1 MAEQG
6 RAAPLRGSDGV
17 PLVRGAEQGGAARIA
32 FFGTPPFAVPALRA
46 CQAVGTVVA
55 VVTQPDRPRGRGQHV
70 TPSAVKAEAEKAGVP
85 VLQPPKL
92 KGTDFGE
99 RLRAMQLDAAVV
111 AAYGRILP
119 AEVLSAPRLGC
130 LNVHASL
137 LPRWRGAAPI
147 QWAIASGD
155 PETGVCLM
163 QMEAG
168 LDTGPVLALRR
179 TPILAGD
186 TSESLHAR
194 LSELGGALLREELPR
209 FLAGMLTPCPQPA
222 EGVTIARLVEK
233 EDGRLDWTRPAVE
246 LERRVRAF
254 VPWPGGWTQLGQQ
267 LLKVWRAEAVPG
279 SGPPGTVLAAHGTL
293 DVACGQGALRLVEVQ
308 PEGKRRMT
316 AAEFLS
322 GHRLR
327 EGERPF
333 EGGVP

>member
-6 RAAPLRGSDGV
+6 TNP
-17 PLVRGAEQGGAARIA
+17 ARIA

-70 TPSAVKAEAEKAGVP
+70 TPSAVKAEAERAGLP
-85 VLQPPKL
+85 ILQPPKL
-92 KGTDFGE
+92 KGTDFAA
-99 RLRAMQLDAAVV
+99 RLTAMRLDVAVV

-119 AEVLSAPRLGC
+119 TDVLSAPRLGC
-130 LNVHASL
+130 VNVHASL

-155 PETGVCLM
+155 AETGVCLM

-168 LDTGPVLALRR
+168 LDTGPVLAVRR

-186 TSESLHAR
+186 TSETLQQR
-194 LSELGGALLREELPR
+194 LSELGGAMVRDELPR
-209 FLAGMLTPCPQPA
+209 HLGGALTPRPQPA
-222 EGVTIARLVEK
+222 EGVTLARLVEK
-233 EDGRLDWTRPAVE
+233 EDGRLDWARPAVE
-246 LERRVRAF
+246 LERRMRAF
-254 VPWPGGWTQLGQQ
+254 VPWPGAWTQLGPQ
-267 LLKVWRAEAVPG
+267 LLKIWRAEVVPG
-279 SGPPGTVLAAHGTL
+279 AGQPGTVLATHGTL
-293 DVACGQGALRLVEVQ
+293 DVATGEGALRLLELQ

-333 EGGVP
+333 GGGVP

>member
-1 MAEQG
+1 MAEAG
-6 RAAPLRGSDGV
+6 P
-17 PLVRGAEQGGAARIA
+17 PRIA
-32 FFGTPPFAVPALRA
+32 FFGTPPFAVPSLRA
-46 CQAVGTVVA
+46 CQAVGAVVA

-70 TPSAVKAEAEKAGVP
+70 APSAVKEVAERAALP
-85 VLQPPKL
+85 VLQPPRL

-99 RLRAMQLDAAVV
+99 RLRALRLDVAVV

-119 AEVLSAPRLGC
+119 PDVLSAPRLGC

-155 PETGVCLM
+155 AETGVCLM

-179 TPILAGD
+179 TPILPED
-186 TSESLHAR
+186 TSETLHVR
-194 LSELGGALLREELPR
+194 LAELGGELVRDEVPR
-209 FLAGMLTPCPQPA
+209 FLAGTLTPRPQPA
-222 EGVTIARLVEK
+222 EGVTLARMVEK

-254 VPWPGGWTQLGQQ
+254 VPWPSAWTQLGPH
-267 LLKVWRAEAVPG
+267 LLKVWRAVVVPG
-279 SGPPGTVLAAHGTL
+279 SGPPGTVLAAHGML
-293 DVACGQGALRLVEVQ
+293 DVASGDGALRLLEVQ
-308 PEGKRRMT
+308 PEGKRRMN
-316 AAEFLS
+316 AAEFLR
-322 GHRLR
+322 GHRLG

-333 EGGVP
+333 GGGVP

>member
-1 MAEQG
+1 MADQG
-6 RAAPLRGSDGV
+6 TTP
-17 PLVRGAEQGGAARIA
+17 ARIA

-70 TPSAVKAEAEKAGVP
+70 TPSAVKAEAEDAGLP
-85 VLQPPKL
+85 ILQPPKL

-99 RLRAMQLDAAVV
+99 RLRAMQLDVAVV

-119 AEVLSAPRLGC
+119 PDVLSAPRLGC
-130 LNVHASL
+130 VNVHASL

-155 PETGVCLM
+155 TETGVCLM

-168 LDTGPVLALRR
+168 LDTGPVLAVRR
-179 TPILAGD
+179 MAVLAGD
-186 TSESLHAR
+186 TAETLQQR
-194 LSELGGALLREELPR
+194 LSELGGALVLEELPR
-209 FLAGMLTPCPQPA
+209 HLAGALTPRPQPV
-222 EGVTIARLVEK
+222 EGVTLARLVEK
-233 EDGRLDWTRPAVE
+233 EDGRVDWTRPAVE
-246 LERRVRAF
+246 LERRLRAF
-254 VPWPGGWTQLGQQ
+254 LPWPGAWTQLGPQ
-267 LLKVWRAEAVPG
+267 LLKIWRAEVVPG
-279 SGPPGTVLAAHGTL
+279 AGQPGTVVAAHGTL
-293 DVACGQGALRLVEVQ
+293 DVATGEGALRLLELQ

-322 GHRLR
+322 GHRLK

-333 EGGVP
+333 GGGVP

>member
-1 MAEQG
+1 MPEQG
-6 RAAPLRGSDGV
+6 THP
-17 PLVRGAEQGGAARIA
+17 ARIA
-32 FFGTPPFAVPALRA
+32 FFGTPPFAVPALRT

-70 TPSAVKAEAEKAGVP
+70 TSSAVKAEAERAGLP
-85 VLQPPKL
+85 ILQPPKL

-99 RLRAMQLDAAVV
+99 RLRAMQLDVAVV

-119 AEVLSAPRLGC
+119 TDVLSAPRLGC
-130 LNVHASL
+130 VNVHASL

-147 QWAIASGD
+147 QWAVASGD

-168 LDTGPVLALRR
+168 LDTGPV
-179 TPILAGD
+179 
-186 TSESLHAR
+186 
-194 LSELGGALLREELPR
+194 
-209 FLAGMLTPCPQPA
+209 
-222 EGVTIARLVEK
+222 
-233 EDGRLDWTRPAVE
+233 GRVDWARPAVE

-254 VPWPGGWTQLGQQ
+254 VPWPGAWTQLGPQ
-267 LLKVWRAEAVPG
+267 LLKIWRAQVVPG
-279 SGPPGTVLAAHGTL
+279 AGEPGTVLMGHGTL
-293 DVACGQGALRLVEVQ
+293 DVATGEGALRLLEVQ

-322 GHRLR
+322 GHRLK

-333 EGGVP
+333 GGGVP

>member
-1 MAEQG
+1 MAE
-6 RAAPLRGSDGV
+6 P
-17 PLVRGAEQGGAARIA
+17 ARIA

-70 TPSAVKAEAEKAGVP
+70 TPSAVKAEAERAGLA
-85 VLQPPKL
+85 VLQPPRL

-99 RLRAMQLDAAVV
+99 RLRALRLEVAVV

-119 AEVLSAPRLGC
+119 LDVLSAPRLGC
-130 LNVHASL
+130 VNVHASL

-147 QWAIASGD
+147 QWALASGD
-155 PETGVCLM
+155 AETGVCLM

-179 TPILAGD
+179 TPILSGD
-186 TSESLHAR
+186 TAETLQQR
-194 LSELGGALLREELPR
+194 LSELGGVLVREELPR
-209 FLAGMLTPCPQPA
+209 FLAGALTPRPQA
-222 EGVTIARLVEK
+222 EEGVTLARLMEK

-254 VPWPGGWTQLGQQ
+254 IPWPGAWTQLGPQ
-267 LLKVWRAEAVPG
+267 LLKIWQAEVVAG
-279 SGPPGTVLAAHGTL
+279 SGPPGTVLAAHGTF
-293 DVACGQGALRLVEVQ
+293 DVASGEGALRLLEVQ

-322 GHRLR
+322 GHRLK

-333 EGGVP
+333 GGGVP

>member
-1 MAEQG
+1 MVSTMAE
-6 RAAPLRGSDGV
+6 P
-17 PLVRGAEQGGAARIA
+17 ARIA

-46 CQAVGTVVA
+46 CQAAGMVVA

-70 TPSAVKAEAEKAGVP
+70 TPCAVKAEAERAGLP

-99 RLRAMQLDAAVV
+99 RLQALRLDVAVV

-119 AEVLSAPRLGC
+119 VDVLSAPRLGC
-130 LNVHASL
+130 VNVHASL

-147 QWAIASGD
+147 QWALASGD
-155 PETGVCLM
+155 AETGVCLM

-168 LDTGPVLALRR
+168 LDTGPMLALRR
-179 TPILAGD
+179 TPILPGD
-186 TSESLHAR
+186 TAETLQQR
-194 LSELGGALLREELPR
+194 LSELGGVLVREELPR
-209 FLAGMLTPCPQPA
+209 LLAGALTPRPQPE
-222 EGVTIARLVEK
+222 EGVTLARPMEK

-254 VPWPGGWTQLGQQ
+254 IPWPGAWTQLGPQ
-267 LLKVWRAEAVPG
+267 LLKIWRAEVAPG
-279 SGPPGTVLAAHGTL
+279 SAAPGTVLAAHGTL
-293 DVACGQGALRLVEVQ
+293 DVASGEGALRLLEVQ

-322 GHRLR
+322 GHRLK

-333 EGGVP
+333 GGGVP

>member
-6 RAAPLRGSDGV
+6 TS
-17 PLVRGAEQGGAARIA
+17 AARIA

-46 CQAVGTVVA
+46 CQAVGTVVL

-70 TPSAVKAEAEKAGVP
+70 TPSAVKAEAERSTLP

-99 RLRAMQLDAAVV
+99 RLRAMRLDVAVV

-119 AEVLSAPRLGC
+119 TDVLTAPRLGC
-130 LNVHASL
+130 VNVHASL

-155 PETGVCLM
+155 AETGVCLM

-186 TSESLHAR
+186 TSETLQQR
-194 LSELGGALLREELPR
+194 LSGLGGALVREELPR
-209 FLAGMLTPCPQPA
+209 FLAGRLTPQPQPE
-222 EGVTIARLVEK
+222 EGVTLARLVEK
-233 EDGRLDWTRPAVE
+233 DDGRMDWTRPAIE
-246 LERRVRAF
+246 LERQVRAF
-254 VPWPGGWTQLGQQ
+254 VPWPGAWTQLGPQ
-267 LLKVWRAEAVPG
+267 LLKVWRAEVVPG
-279 SGPPGTVLAAHGTL
+279 AAPAGTVLAAHGAL
-293 DVACGQGALRLVEVQ
+293 DVATGDRALRLLEVQ
-308 PEGKRRMT
+308 PEGRRRMT

-333 EGGVP
+333 GGGVP

>member
-1 MAEQG
+1 MAEAG
-6 RAAPLRGSDGV
+6 P
-17 PLVRGAEQGGAARIA
+17 PRIA
-32 FFGTPPFAVPALRA
+32 FFGTPPFAVPSLRA
-46 CQAVGTVVA
+46 CQAVGAVVA

-70 TPSAVKAEAEKAGVP
+70 APSAVKEVAERAALP
-85 VLQPPKL
+85 VLQPPRL

-99 RLRAMQLDAAVV
+99 RLRALRLDVAVV

-119 AEVLSAPRLGC
+119 PDVLSAPRLGC

-155 PETGVCLM
+155 AETGVCLM

-179 TPILAGD
+179 TPILPED
-186 TSESLHAR
+186 TSETLHVR
-194 LSELGGALLREELPR
+194 LAELGGELVRDEVPR
-209 FLAGMLTPCPQPA
+209 FLAGTLTPRPQPA
-222 EGVTIARLVEK
+222 EGVTLARMVEK

-254 VPWPGGWTQLGQQ
+254 VPWPSAWTQLGPH
-267 LLKVWRAEAVPG
+267 LLKVWRAVVVPG

-293 DVACGQGALRLVEVQ
+293 DVASGDGALRLLEVQ
-308 PEGKRRMT
+308 PEGKRRMN
-316 AAEFLS
+316 AAEFLR
-322 GHRLR
+322 GHRLG

-333 EGGVP
+333 GGGVP

>member
-1 MAEQG
+1 
-6 RAAPLRGSDGV
+6 
-17 PLVRGAEQGGAARIA
+17 
-32 FFGTPPFAVPALRA
+32 
-46 CQAVGTVVA
+46 VA
-55 VVTQPDRPRGRGQHV
+55 
-70 TPSAVKAEAEKAGVP
+70 PSAVKEVAERAALP
-85 VLQPPKL
+85 VLQPPRL

-99 RLRAMQLDAAVV
+99 RLRALRLDVAVV

-119 AEVLSAPRLGC
+119 PDVLSAPRLGC

-155 PETGVCLM
+155 AETGVCLM

-179 TPILAGD
+179 TPILPED
-186 TSESLHAR
+186 TSETLHVR
-194 LSELGGALLREELPR
+194 LAELGGELVRDEVPR
-209 FLAGMLTPCPQPA
+209 FLAGTLTPRPQPA
-222 EGVTIARLVEK
+222 EGVTLARMVEK

-254 VPWPGGWTQLGQQ
+254 VPWPSAWTQLGPH
-267 LLKVWRAEAVPG
+267 LLKVWRAVVVPG

-293 DVACGQGALRLVEVQ
+293 DVASGDGALRLLEVQ
-308 PEGKRRMT
+308 PEGKRRMN
-316 AAEFLS
+316 AAEFLR
-322 GHRLR
+322 GHRLG

-333 EGGVP
+333 GGGVP

>member
-1 MAEQG
+1 MAD
-6 RAAPLRGSDGV
+6 P
-17 PLVRGAEQGGAARIA
+17 RIA
-32 FFGTPPFAVPALRA
+32 FFGTPAFAVPALRA

-70 TPSAVKAEAEKAGVP
+70 TASPVKAEAEQAGLP
-85 VLQPPKL
+85 VLQPPRL
-92 KGTDFGE
+92 KGTDLGE
-99 RLRAMQLDAAVV
+99 RLRAMQLDVAVV

-119 AEVLSAPRLGC
+119 LDVLSAPRLGC

-155 PETGVCLM
+155 VQTGVCLM

-168 LDTGPVLALRR
+168 LDTGPVLAVRR
-179 TPILAGD
+179 TPILPED
-186 TSESLHAR
+186 TSETLHGR
-194 LSELGGALLREELPR
+194 LSDLGGAMVREELPR
-209 FLAGMLTPCPQPA
+209 FLAGELTPQPQPS
-222 EGVTIARLVEK
+222 EGVTIARMVEK
-233 EDGRLDWTRPAVE
+233 GDGWLDWSRPAVE

-254 VPWPGGWTQLGQQ
+254 VPWPGGWTQLGNQL
-267 LLKVWRAEAVPG
+267 LLKVWRAEVVPG
-279 SGPPGTVLAAHGTL
+279 SGPPGMVLAAHGTL
-293 DVACGQGALRLVEVQ
+293 DVACGQGALRLLEVQ
-308 PEGKRRMT
+308 PEGRRRMT

-333 EGGVP
+333 GGGVP

>member
-1 MAEQG
+1 MAE
-6 RAAPLRGSDGV
+6 
-17 PLVRGAEQGGAARIA
+17 RGAGAARVA
-32 FFGTPPFAVPALRA
+32 FFGTPAFAVPTLRA
-46 CQAVGTVVA
+46 CQSVGTLVA

-70 TPSAVKAEAEKAGVP
+70 TPSPVKEEAERAGLA

-99 RLRAMQLDAAVV
+99 RLRALRLDVAVV

-119 AEVLSAPRLGC
+119 IDVLSAPRLGC
-130 LNVHASL
+130 VNVHASL

-155 PETGVCLM
+155 TETGVCLM

-179 TPILAGD
+179 TPIGPGD
-186 TSESLHAR
+186 TSESLHQR
-194 LSELGGALLREELPR
+194 LSELGGALVREELPR
-209 FLAGMLTPCPQPA
+209 FLAGELTPRPQPE
-222 EGVTIARLVEK
+222 EGVTLARMVEK

-254 VPWPGGWTQLGQQ
+254 VPWPGAWLPLGKE
-267 LLKVWRAEAVPG
+267 LLKVWRAEVVPG
-279 SGPPGTVLAAHGTL
+279 SGAPGTVLSAHGTL
-293 DVACGQGALRLVEVQ
+293 DVASGEGALRLLEVQ
-308 PEGKRRMT
+308 PEGRRRMT

-327 EGERPF
+327 QGERPF
-333 EGGVP
+333 GGGVP

>member
-1 MAEQG
+1 MPEQG
-6 RAAPLRGSDGV
+6 THP
-17 PLVRGAEQGGAARIA
+17 ARIA

-70 TPSAVKAEAEKAGVP
+70 TSSAVKAEAERAGLP
-85 VLQPPKL
+85 ILQPPKL

-99 RLRAMQLDAAVV
+99 RLRAMQLNVAVV

-119 AEVLSAPRLGC
+119 TDVLSAPRLGC
-130 LNVHASL
+130 VNVHASL

-147 QWAIASGD
+147 QWAVASGD

-179 TPILAGD
+179 TLIQPDD
-186 TSESLHAR
+186 TAETLQQR
-194 LSELGGALLREELPR
+194 LSELGGALIREELPR
-209 FLAGMLTPCPQPA
+209 YLAGVLTPRPQPA
-222 EGVTIARLVEK
+222 EGVTLARLVEK
-233 EDGRLDWTRPAVE
+233 EDGRVDWARPAVE

-254 VPWPGGWTQLGQQ
+254 VPWPGAWTQLGPQ
-267 LLKVWRAEAVPG
+267 LLKIWRTEVVPG
-279 SGPPGTVLAAHGTL
+279 RGAPGTVLAAHATL
-293 DVACGQGALRLVEVQ
+293 DVATGEGAVRLLELQ
-308 PEGKRRMT
+308 PEGKRRMA

-322 GHRLR
+322 GHRLK

-333 EGGVP
+333 GGGVP

>member
-1 MAEQG
+1 MPEQG
-6 RAAPLRGSDGV
+6 THP
-17 PLVRGAEQGGAARIA
+17 ARIA

-46 CQAVGTVVA
+46 CQALGTVVA

-70 TPSAVKAEAEKAGVP
+70 TSSAVKAEAERAGLP
-85 VLQPPKL
+85 ILQPPKL

-99 RLRAMQLDAAVV
+99 RLRAMQLDVAVV

-119 AEVLSAPRLGC
+119 TDVLSAPRLGC
-130 LNVHASL
+130 VNVHASL

-147 QWAIASGD
+147 QWALASGD

-179 TPILAGD
+179 TLIQPDD
-186 TSESLHAR
+186 TAETLQQR
-194 LSELGGALLREELPR
+194 LSELGGALIREELPR
-209 FLAGMLTPCPQPA
+209 YLAGVLTPRPQPA
-222 EGVTIARLVEK
+222 EGVTLARLVEK
-233 EDGRLDWTRPAVE
+233 EDGRVDWARPAVE

-254 VPWPGGWTQLGQQ
+254 VPWPGAWTQLGPQ
-267 LLKVWRAEAVPG
+267 LLKIWRAQVVPG
-279 SGPPGTVLAAHGTL
+279 AGEPGTVLMGHGTL
-293 DVACGQGALRLVEVQ
+293 DVATGGGALRLLEVQ

-322 GHRLR
+322 GHRLK

-333 EGGVP
+333 GGGVP

>member
-1 MAEQG
+1 MADQG
-6 RAAPLRGSDGV
+6 TP
-17 PLVRGAEQGGAARIA
+17 PRIA
-32 FFGTPPFAVPALRA
+32 FFGTPPFAVPILQA

-70 TPSAVKAEAEKAGVP
+70 TPSAVKAEAERASLP

-99 RLRAMQLDAAVV
+99 RLRAMNLEVAVV

-119 AEVLSAPRLGC
+119 TDVLSAPRLGC
-130 LNVHASL
+130 VNVHASL

-155 PETGVCLM
+155 AETGVCLM

-179 TPILAGD
+179 TPILPRD
-186 TSESLHAR
+186 TAENLQER
-194 LSELGGALLREELPR
+194 LSQLGGVLVREELPR
-209 FLAGMLTPCPQPA
+209 FLAGELTPRPQPA

-233 EDGRLDWTRPAVE
+233 DDGRLDWTRPAAE

-254 VPWPGGWTQLGQQ
+254 VPWPGAWTQLGPT
-267 LLKVWRAEAVPG
+267 LLKVWRAEVVSGAG
-279 SGPPGTVLAAHGTL
+279 SVIGQHRRAIFPGTVVLAAHGTL
-293 DVACGQGALRLVEVQ
+293 DVATGEGVLRLLEVQ
-308 PEGKRRMT
+308 PEGRRRMT

-333 EGGVP
+333 GGGVP

>member
-1 MAEQG
+1 M
-6 RAAPLRGSDGV
+6 
-17 PLVRGAEQGGAARIA
+17 
-32 FFGTPPFAVPALRA
+32 
-46 CQAVGTVVA
+46 VA

-70 TPSAVKAEAEKAGVP
+70 AASAVKAEAERAGLP
-85 VLQPPKL
+85 VLQPSKL

-99 RLRAMQLDAAVV
+99 RLRAMQLDVAVV

-119 AEVLSAPRLGC
+119 TDVLSAPRLGC
-130 LNVHASL
+130 VNVHASL

-155 PETGVCLM
+155 AETGVCLM
-163 QMEAG
+163 QMEEG
-168 LDTGPVLALRR
+168 LDTGPVLAVRR
-179 TPILAGD
+179 TPILPVD
-186 TSESLHAR
+186 TSESLHHR
-194 LSELGGALLREELPR
+194 LSELGGALVREELPR
-209 FLAGMLTPCPQPA
+209 FLAGRLTPRAQPA
-222 EGVTIARLVEK
+222 AGVTLARLVEK

-254 VPWPGGWTQLGQQ
+254 VPWPGAWTQLGSQ
-267 LLKVWRAEAVPG
+267 LLKVWRAEVVPG
-279 SGPPGTVLAAHGTL
+279 SGAPGTVLAAHGTL
-293 DVACGQGALRLVEVQ
+293 DVAAGEGALRLLEVQ

-333 EGGVP
+333 GGGVP

>member
-1 MAEQG
+1 MAEG
-6 RAAPLRGSDGV
+6 RGTEAAGG
-17 PLVRGAEQGGAARIA
+17 GGAARIA

-46 CQAVGTVVA
+46 CQAVGIVVA

-70 TPSAVKAEAEKAGVP
+70 TPSAVKAEAERAALP
-85 VLQPPKL
+85 VLQPPRL
-92 KGTDFGE
+92 KGTDFARTLAAM
-99 RLRAMQLDAAVV
+99 RLDVAVV

-119 AEVLSAPRLGC
+119 VEVLSAPRLGC

-147 QWAIASGD
+147 QWAVASGD
-155 PETGVCLM
+155 AETGVCLM

-168 LDTGPVLALRR
+168 LDTGPVLAVRR
-179 TPILAGD
+179 TPILPAD
-186 TSESLHAR
+186 TSETLHLR
-194 LSELGGALLREELPR
+194 LSELGGALLRDELPR
-209 FLAGMLTPCPQPA
+209 FLGGALTPRPQPA
-222 EGVTIARLVEK
+222 EGVTIARMVEK

-254 VPWPGGWTQLGQQ
+254 VPWPGGWTQLGGQ
-267 LLKVWRAEAVPG
+267 LLKVWRAEVVAG
-279 SGPPGTVLAAHGTL
+279 SGPPGAVLAAQATL
-293 DVACGQGALRLVEVQ
+293 EVACGEGALRLLEVQ

-333 EGGVP
+333 GGGVP

>member
-1 MAEQG
+1 MA
-6 RAAPLRGSDGV
+6 D
-17 PLVRGAEQGGAARIA
+17 LVRGPGARIA

-46 CQAVGTVVA
+46 CQEVGTVVA

-70 TPSAVKAEAEKAGVP
+70 TSSPVKAEAEKAGLP

-99 RLRAMQLDAAVV
+99 RLAALRLDVAVV

-119 AEVLSAPRLGC
+119 VDVLSAPRLGC
-130 LNVHASL
+130 VNVHASL

-155 PETGVCLM
+155 AETGVCLM

-168 LDTGPVLALRR
+168 LDTGPVLAVTR
-179 TPILAGD
+179 TPILPSD
-186 TSESLHAR
+186 TSETLHVR
-194 LSELGGALLREELPR
+194 LSELGGAMLRAELPR
-209 FLAGMLTPCPQPA
+209 FLAGALTARPQPA
-222 EGVTIARLVEK
+222 EGVTLARMVEK
-233 EDGRLDWTRPAVE
+233 DDGRLDWNRSAVE

-254 VPWPGGWTQLGQQ
+254 VPWPGGWTELGGQ
-267 LLKVWRAEAVPG
+267 LLKVWRAAVVDG
-279 SGPPGTVLAAHGTL
+279 SGPPGTVLATHGTL
-293 DVACGQGALRLVEVQ
+293 DVACAERALRLVEMQ
-308 PEGKRRMT
+308 PEGRRRMS

-333 EGGVP
+333 GGGVP

>member
-1 MAEQG
+1 MPEQG
-6 RAAPLRGSDGV
+6 THP
-17 PLVRGAEQGGAARIA
+17 ARIA

-70 TPSAVKAEAEKAGVP
+70 TSSAVKAEAERAGLP
-85 VLQPPKL
+85 ILQPPKL

-99 RLRAMQLDAAVV
+99 RLRAMQLDVAVV

-119 AEVLSAPRLGC
+119 TDVLSAPRLGC
-130 LNVHASL
+130 VNVHASL

-147 QWAIASGD
+147 QWAVASGD
-155 PETGVCLM
+155 AETGVCLM

-179 TPILAGD
+179 TPIQPDD
-186 TSESLHAR
+186 TAETLQQR
-194 LSELGGALLREELPR
+194 LSELGGALVREELPR
-209 FLAGMLTPCPQPA
+209 YLAGSLTPHPQPA
-222 EGVTIARLVEK
+222 EGVTLARLVEK
-233 EDGRLDWTRPAVE
+233 EDGRLDWARPAVE

-254 VPWPGGWTQLGQQ
+254 VPWPGAWTQLGPQ
-267 LLKVWRAEAVPG
+267 LLKVWRAEVTPG
-279 SGPPGTVLAAHGTL
+279 AGPPGTVLAAHGTL
-293 DVACGQGALRLVEVQ
+293 DVATGEGALRLVELQ
-308 PEGKRRMT
+308 PEGKRRMS

-322 GHRLR
+322 GHRLK

-333 EGGVP
+333 GGGVP